1 MANQEATVK
10 LNADISQLKSEM
22 QKASRVIKQAN
33 AEFKTAAAGMD
44 KWSDN
49 ADGLQAK
56 LKQLNTVL
64 GAQKKQLSLL
74 EQELEDTIKLNG
86 ANSAAADNM
95 RLRIEG
101 QKAAIAKT
109 EKEIRKYDTE
119 LKVVNG
125 ELDNTADAEEKTE
138 KATDKMSDGFTTAKG
153 VLADLVA
160 SGIKMAI
167 SALKDLAKYAI
178 EAYKEF
184 DEGADAVIKAT
195 GATGDAAKELEESYN
210 RVAHNVIG
218 DMGDIGSA
226 LGEVNTRFGFTGQ
239 ELEDATESFLKFADI
254 TGTDATEA
262 VRLVSRAIENGGM
275 DAKEYTKILD
285 VLAKSGQTT
294 GVNVSSLTEQVTK
307 NGAALR
313 QLGFSTEE
321 SVAMLAKF
329 EKEGVN
335 ADTVLAGLK
344 KAVANWGKEGK
355 NAKEEFTKVLDEIA
369 RTKDVAKASEIA
381 IEAFG
386 TKAGPEL
393 VEDIQ
398 AGKLEYKDFLEVL
411 KTSKGTVTDTYEATQ
426 DGFDKITLAIQ
437 GGKADLG
444 SFVKDI
450 ASEYQDEIVSFI
462 DKLKNGIKSAIRWIV
477 QNGALII
484 ETIKSI
490 AKVLATLWAVRKA
503 AMFANAIN
511 GVITALKGMATAS
524 AAASTATTALNGVS
538 GILASLVSPGGAIV
552 LGITAV
558 IAVTASLISIF
569 KEEKEAVSALTKE
582 QQESIAKSEEW
593 VNSYR
598 EVEAQRKEGIKT
610 VEAEYGRYKTLQQ
623 ELEKLVDENGK
634 VKEGY
639 ETRVQYILNELN
651 GALGTEITMVDGVI
665 KNYQK
670 EREELLKVIETKK
683 AEAILAQ
690 NEAAYAEAYAK
701 RADAAK
707 AYAEAQN
714 NYNDV
719 LAKAEEQGKK
729 VAEIYTEMARIQSE
743 EGDDALQDYINLH
756 ADEIQAYRELEH
768 AVTEARSGVINMQ
781 EAYEG
786 YNATIKNYEGL
797 SMAIISGDQAKIQ
810 QAMMTASQNMK
821 DHTTAT
827 AEELKKQADAYRSGY
842 EEIKRAYDAGNSGIE
857 KAEVENAKKLADLA
871 EKKYK
876 EGAENAL
883 EGYDKGLTNPWQL
896 AKIKADSEGIGS
908 ESVEALQQ
916 SLEENSPSKK
926 TYQSGVY
933 FADGFI
939 NGMESRSSV
948 IYQKAKSLAQQAIQ
962 GLKDGQK
969 EGSPSKITTQ
979 SGKYFT
985 EGFMRGIS
993 SMTRPLVDVVKEL
1006 VKEAIGE
1013 LDSRQMIQNAKAS
1026 AKQLFG
1032 SAGSALSFGDISG
1045 AKAGVV
1051 NTGTAAAMAA
1061 GAAGS
1066 GSRITNNTY
1075 NLVQNNTSPKSL
1087 SALDTYQAR
1096 RQQMAMLKAMM

>member
-1 MANQEATVK
+1 MPNNEATVK
-10 LNADISQLKSEM
+10 LNADISQLQSQM
-22 QKASRVIKQAN
+22 QKASRTIKLAN
-33 AEFKTAAAGMD
+33 AEFKTAAASMD
-44 KWSDN
+44 KWSTSEE
-49 ADGLQAK
+49 GLKAK

-64 GAQKKQLSLL
+64 GAQKTQLGLL
-74 EQELEDTIKLNG
+74 EKELEDTIKLNG
-86 ANSAAADNM
+86 ENSAAADQM
-95 RLRIEG
+95 RLRVEG
-101 QKAAIAKT
+101 QKAAIANT
-109 EKEIRKYDTE
+109 EKQIRKYDQ
-119 LKVVNG
+119 
-125 ELDNTADAEEKTE
+125 ELDVMTGDLDQAGKEMNDVTKS
-138 KATDKMSDGFTTAKG
+138 TDKASDGFTVMKG
-153 VLADLVA
+153 ALADLVA
-160 SGIKMAI
+160 SGIKLAI
-167 SALKDLAKYAI
+167 KGFKDLINTAK
-178 EAYKEF
+178 EAYEEF
-184 DEGADAVIKAT
+184 DKGADAVIKAT
-195 GATGDAAKELEESYN
+195 GATGEAAKELTNSYN
-210 RVAHNVIG
+210 NVAHNVVG
-218 DMGDIGSA
+218 DMESIGSA
-226 LGEVNTRFGFTGQ
+226 LGEINTRFGFTGK
-239 ELEDATESFLKFADI
+239 ELENATEQFAKFADI

-262 VRLVSRAIENGGM
+262 VRLVSRAMENAGM
-275 DAKEYTKILD
+275 DAKDYSKLLD
-285 VLAKSGQTT
+285 TLAKAGQTT
-294 GVNVSSLTEQVTK
+294 GVSASTLAEAITK
-307 NGAALR
+307 MGAPMR

-321 SVAMLAKF
+321 SIAMFAQF

-335 ADTVLAGLK
+335 TETVLAGLK
-344 KAVANWGKEGK
+344 KAVAYFGKEGV
-355 NAKEEFTKVLDEIA
+355 NAQKGFQRLLNEIKEA
-369 RTKDVAKASEIA
+369 PDVAKASEIA

-386 TKAGPEL
+386 SKAGPEL
-393 VEDIQ
+393 VEDIR
-398 AGKLEYKDFLEVL
+398 AGKLEYQDFLNVL
-411 KTSKGTVTDTYEATQ
+411 KDSTGTVTGTYEATQ
-426 DGFDKITLAIQ
+426 DGFDKIKLAIQ

-444 SFVKDI
+444 AFVKDI

-462 DKLKNGIKSAIRWIV
+462 DKLKDGIKSAIRWIV

-524 AAASTATTALNGVS
+524 AAASTATTALNGAS

-569 KEEKEAVSALTKE
+569 NEEKEVVSALTKE

-610 VEAEYGRYKTLQQ
+610 VEAEYGRYQTLQQ

-756 ADEIQAYRELEH
+756 ADEIQTYRELEH

-871 EKKYK
+871 ETKYK

-908 ESVEALQQ
+908 GSVEALQQ

-948 IYQKAKSLAQQAIQ
+948 IYQKARSLAQQAIK

-979 SGKYFT
+979 SGVFFT

-993 SMTRPLVDVVKEL
+993 SMSSDLIKTIQKMVTDAIDSVGSSEVIRRIQKSGQKMISDASVPLQFGNLADIQANT
-1006 VKEAIGE
+1006 AI
-1013 LDSRQMIQNAKAS
+1013 QKP
-1026 AKQLFG
+1026 
-1032 SAGSALSFGDISG
+1032 AGY
-1045 AKAGVV
+1045 
-1051 NTGTAAAMAA
+1051 AAAKTT
-1061 GAAGS
+1061 S
-1066 GSRITNNTY
+1066 TINNNY
-1075 NLVQNNTSPKSL
+1075 NLVQNNTSPK
-1087 SALDTYQAR
+1087 ALTALETYQAR

>member
-1 MANQEATVK
+1 MPNNEATVK
-10 LNADISQLKSEM
+10 LNADISQLQSQM
-22 QKASRVIKQAN
+22 QKASRTIKLAN
-33 AEFKTAAAGMD
+33 AEFKTAAASMD
-44 KWSDN
+44 KWS
-49 ADGLQAK
+49 ASEEGLKAK

-64 GAQKKQLSLL
+64 GAQKTQLGLL
-74 EQELEDTIKLNG
+74 EKELEDTIKLNG
-86 ANSAAADNM
+86 ENSAAADQM
-95 RLRIEG
+95 RLRVEG
-101 QKAAIAKT
+101 QKAAIANT
-109 EKEIRKYDTE
+109 EKQIRKYDQ
-119 LKVVNG
+119 
-125 ELDNTADAEEKTE
+125 ELDVVTGDLDKTGKE
-138 KATDKMSDGFTTAKG
+138 MDDVTKSTDKASDGFTVMKG
-153 VLADLVA
+153 ALADLVA
-160 SGIKMAI
+160 SGIKLAI
-167 SALKDLAKYAI
+167 SGFKDLINVAK
-178 EAYKEF
+178 EAYEEF
-184 DEGADAVIKAT
+184 DTGADAMIKAT
-195 GATGDAAKELEESYN
+195 GATGEAAAELTESYKN
-210 RVAHNVIG
+210 VAHNVVG
-218 DMGDIGSA
+218 DMESIGSA
-226 LGEVNTRFGFTGQ
+226 LGEINTRFGFTGK
-239 ELEDATESFLKFADI
+239 ELENATEQFTKFADI

-262 VRLVSRAIENGGM
+262 VRLVSRAMENAGM
-275 DAKEYTKILD
+275 DTKDYSKLLD
-285 VLAKSGQTT
+285 TLAKAGQTT
-294 GVNVSSLTEQVTK
+294 GVSASTLAEAITK
-307 NGAALR
+307 MGAPMR

-321 SVAMLAKF
+321 SIAMFAQF

-335 ADTVLAGLK
+335 TETVLAGLK
-344 KAVANWGKEGK
+344 KAVAYFGKEGV
-355 NAKEEFTKVLDEIA
+355 NAQKGFQRLLNEIKEA
-369 RTKDVAKASEIA
+369 PDVAKASEIA

-386 TKAGPEL
+386 SKAGPEL
-393 VEDIQ
+393 VEDIR
-398 AGKLEYKDFLEVL
+398 AGKLEYQDFLDVL
-411 KTSKGTVTDTYEATQ
+411 KDSTGTVTDTYKATQ
-426 DGFDKITLAIQ
+426 DGFDKIKLAIQ

-462 DKLKNGIKSAIRWIV
+462 DKLKDGIKSAIRWIV

-524 AAASTATTALNGVS
+524 AAASTATTALNGAS

-610 VEAEYGRYKTLQQ
+610 VEAEYGRYQTLQQ

-639 ETRVQYILNELN
+639 ETRVQYILTELN

-690 NEAAYAEAYAK
+690 NEAAYAEAYSK
-701 RADAAK
+701 RAEAAK

-714 NYNDV
+714 TYNDV
-719 LAKAEEQGKK
+719 LARAEAEGKK
-729 VAEIYTEMARIQSE
+729 VAEIYAEMARIQTE

-756 ADEIQAYRELEH
+756 SDEIQAYKELEH

-842 EEIKRAYDAGNSGIE
+842 EEIKKAYDAGNSGIE

-908 ESVEALQQ
+908 GSVEALQQ

-933 FADGFI
+933 FADGFV

-948 IYQKAKSLAQQAIQ
+948 IYQKARSLAQQAIK

-979 SGKYFT
+979 SGVFFT

-993 SMTRPLVDVVKEL
+993 SMSSDLIKTIQKMVTDAIDSVGSSEVIRRIQKSGQKMISDASVPLQFGNLADIQANT
-1006 VKEAIGE
+1006 AI
-1013 LDSRQMIQNAKAS
+1013 QKP
-1026 AKQLFG
+1026 
-1032 SAGSALSFGDISG
+1032 AGY
-1045 AKAGVV
+1045 
-1051 NTGTAAAMAA
+1051 AAAKTT
-1061 GAAGS
+1061 S
-1066 GSRITNNTY
+1066 TINNNY
-1075 NLVQNNTSPKSL
+1075 NLVQNNTSPK
-1087 SALDTYQAR
+1087 ALTALETYQAR